1 MTEVEGTVLEE
12 GGLYQGEA
20 SLSVPD
26 KHVPAT
32 ELIFETRFK
41 RLASD
46 GNSENNRVVV
56 PIRIKSAPLPD
67 LRIKDMKLT
76 SLVAGSTATLT
87 YEVENVGAG
96 ETRVG
101 VWTDQVYLTGGVS
114 LGGAIANKNI
124 HRQLASGDSYKET
137 ISFKV
142 PKDYE
147 GNYNLFLK
155 VDRDDLLYEGEEK
168 DNNVVQQFVTVISPV
183 STPTDLMVES
193 VETSTS
199 YQVGEKI
206 YISWV

>member
-1 MTEVEGTVLEE
+1 M
-12 GGLYQGEA
+12 
-20 SLSVPD
+20 
-26 KHVPAT
+26 
-32 ELIFETRFK
+32 
-41 RLASD
+41 
-46 GNSENNRVVV
+46 
-56 PIRIKSAPLPD
+56 
-67 LRIKDMKLT
+67 
-76 SLVAGSTATLT
+76 
-87 YEVENVGAG
+87 
-96 ETRVG
+96 
-101 VWTDQVYLTGGVS
+101 
-114 LGGAIANKNI
+114 GGAIANKNI

-206 YISWV
+206 SIRWTIRNSSEYPTAGTLKDAIYLSEDQEWMNRIFWLVLFPVLFRSKQGKVWNG